1 METEEANETDGQSSG
16 QQGLHAQVVIT
27 LVSGIFISRKAALHS
42 SNIFPIP
49 DMTYNVFGGTLS
61 LTQSINLLIYC
72 IH

>member
-16 QQGLHAQVVIT
+16 QQGLHAQVVIM

-42 SNIFPIP
+42 SNILH
-49 DMTYNVFGGTLS
+49 TLAWQVVHS
-61 LTQSINLLIYC
+61 F